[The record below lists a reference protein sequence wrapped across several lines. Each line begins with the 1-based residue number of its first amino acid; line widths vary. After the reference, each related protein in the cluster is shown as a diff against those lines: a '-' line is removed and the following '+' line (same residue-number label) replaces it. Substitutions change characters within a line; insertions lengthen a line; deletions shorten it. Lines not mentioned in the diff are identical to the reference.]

1 MEGSCIFT
9 LIRLEVRTFI
19 YFLTLLTIL
28 ACVLLLLL
36 IEFKTLLN
44 QYKVKALIRNS
55 LLKRRNAMETSLKI
69 ISSIVTF
76 SPVVFLKIM

>member
-44 QYKVKALIRNS
+44 QYKVKSLIRNS
-55 LLKRRNAMETSLKI
+55 LLKRRNAMEKSLTI

>member
-44 QYKVKALIRNS
+44 QYNKIRNS
-55 LLKRRNAMETSLKI
+55 LLKRRNAMETSLTI

-76 SPVVFLKIM
+76 SPVVFLKII